1 MPGLTEAD
9 KTTIRDISQK
19 VLEIANNKPTDW
31 DAYTRMYYTEDA
43 VVMPPNTPVVTG
55 RAAIRDFL
63 SGMPPITNFKIVDV
77 EIDGGEDKAWVHG
90 IYTMTLSPPGTS
102 PMEDVGKYMEVW
114 RKEPDG
120 TWKVTHDMFNSDLP
134 PAGA

>member
-9 KTTIRDISQK
+9 KTTIRDTSQK
-19 VLEIANNKPTDW
+19 VLDIANNKPTDW

-77 EIDGGEDKAWVHG
+77 EIDGSEDKAWV
-90 IYTMTLSPPGTS
+90 YGTYAMQVYGS
-102 PMEDVGKYMEVW
+102 VAQRTRRCLEGDSRHVQLGSAAGG
-114 RKEPDG
+114 RL
-120 TWKVTHDMFNSDLP
+120 TH
-134 PAGA
+134 